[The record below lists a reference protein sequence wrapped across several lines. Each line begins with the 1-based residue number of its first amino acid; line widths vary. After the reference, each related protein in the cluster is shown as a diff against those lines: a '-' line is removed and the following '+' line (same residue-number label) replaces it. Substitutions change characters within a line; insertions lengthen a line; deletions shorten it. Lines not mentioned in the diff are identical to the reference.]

1 MTRLALLIA
10 LVSGAGAWAQQLVPE
25 REVEVSRT
33 LYENGKYAEALKRA
47 NDAMELSNFTDAQR
61 TTLHELAALSAFNL
75 GELKVAQRHFLQL
88 LQLDPD
94 HQLDPFAVAPPAIK
108 AFEQVRRDNADA
120 LNLVRQQLALRAEQA
135 RREVTERER
144 LLKEQEERR
153 RRVEELART
162 VTVRTIEKRPF
173 LVNFIPFGAGQFQE
187 GRVGPGV
194 AFAVIEAVMGI
205 TSIIS
210 YFAINALYEDYTITL
225 NDRINPDGT
234 NTYVAQVK
242 RIPDSRKTEYQVW
255 SALKYSTGGVF
266 YLGWAL
272 GVVDAIFHHQAEI
285 TVETQQQLA
294 PPTAPA
300 GPKVQLDLFP
310 TPGGLGGGLTIGF

>member
-1 MTRLALLIA
+1 VSRLALLVLVLCARAA
-10 LVSGAGAWAQQLVPE
+10 LAQVVPE

-33 LYENGKYAEALKRA
+33 LYDNGKYAEALKRA
-47 NDAMELSNFTDAQR
+47 NDAMERSNFTDAQR
-61 TTLHELAALSAFNL
+61 LTLHELAALSAFNL
-75 GELKVAQRHFLQL
+75 GDVKASQKHFLQL

-94 HQLDPFAVAPPAIK
+94 HQLDPFAVAPAAIK
-108 AFEQVRRDNADA
+108 VFEQVRRDNADS
-120 LNLVRQQLALRAEQA
+120 LNLVRQQLALRAEQT
-135 RREVTERER
+135 RRETADRER
-144 LLKEQEERR
+144 ALKEQEERR

-162 VTVRTIEKRPF
+162 VTVRTVEKRPF

-205 TSIIS
+205 TSVIS
-210 YFAINALYEDYTITL
+210 YFAINALYESYTFTL

-234 NTYVAQVK
+234 NTYTGTVK
-242 RIPDSRKTEYQVW
+242 RIPDARKTDYQVW
-255 SALKYSTGGVF
+255 SALKFATGGAF

-272 GVVDAIFHHQAEI
+272 GIVDAIWHHLGEV
-285 TVETQQQLA
+285 TVETQQQLPPASA
-294 PPTAPA
+294 P